1 MTDHGPD
8 WERERGIAV
17 GDTVYAVAG
26 PETLRRL
33 DAAAVPAAGPVDPPV
48 TADAS

>member
-8 WERERGIAV
+8 RARERGIAA
-17 GDTVYAVAG
+17 GDAVYAVAR

-33 DAAAVPAAGPVDPPV
+33 DAAAVPAAGPVDP
-48 TADAS
+48 